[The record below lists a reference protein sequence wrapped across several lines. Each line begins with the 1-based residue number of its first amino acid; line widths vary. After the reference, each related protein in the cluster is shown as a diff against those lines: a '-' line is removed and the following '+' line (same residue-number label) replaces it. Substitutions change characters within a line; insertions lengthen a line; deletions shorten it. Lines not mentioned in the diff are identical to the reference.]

1 MDTKMKFEKSLPPLV
16 EGKIHGYLKFV
27 VDEVIWSKKNFDEIK
42 VFASWW
48 GETDRTEFRLADIT
62 KDVAEQKTTE
72 IYAIRTNINLF
83 EEYIKNCQY
92 IELLVVSKETNTIIG
107 TSCVTDLLEI
117 FKCNSYFRYVPI
129 VTNFGTK
136 IGEIHVSMKLDYITK
151 SLSMQF
157 KGHKCEREQTTDNTV
172 YSTSKNFKNQDYLLT
187 DKCTIDEQVKPKEN
201 DPYKSILKLK
211 RTEFHEPLNKLS
223 NEVTGR
229 LVAQIVTRAQRLRGN
244 LFKETYDEDELN
256 FTDNS
261 INDRLRTDVCAK
273 NEEKFH
279 TCVLCEDIMPSNGN
293 KTCTLKSTTL
303 HPSLTNLVSNSLKN
317 YRYDTKSTTNMSSSR
332 MNSSTGDTLSEK
344 RLCINTKDTFDL
356 VTYIR
361 INVESFTLSPAGYR
375 RVKSSSLSHN
385 DNIFLS
391 ATYFAQYDMIFQHI
405 KETEKKESKS
415 VRISSKKQI
424 NQVIYFNHNNMYRI
438 PKLKHYT
445 ALQIKFKIFIR
456 HVNKKLLIELGNAI
470 IQINDIR
477 TKTWKFAQHLI
488 ILNKEIKTGELNV
501 IIELGSDFDHCERQY
516 IDNMSIKENIPIL
529 DTPQLLNE
537 TRNKRSKNIM
547 ENQSRTSNEIPVIS
561 DRVENCST
569 IDNNLVTT
577 KSISQLAESI
587 DNKEMDIKSDKNKVL
602 LHGLIYIIE
611 GKELSELNTYLVC
624 RAFWKEDKTKSQ
636 VCNDT
641 RNPFYQFCQLVPLT
655 YDSDLLERIKDN
667 YLIIEVYS
675 KNNNTDNLLGLT
687 KLSVHQLYIAYR
699 DPRVLPC
706 LLLSKYPVVSIDG
719 WVPIVDPVNGR
730 SCGQLLALVALGTA
744 EQIMSLKMSRY
755 LETRSTASQFSYY
768 TNHSQISPRMH
779 TTNKIERESYFSN
792 SKTQESQTDISTV
805 KELKFNE
812 KSQEKVLNS
821 ECSTLQN
828 TVDLTQVLNVNK
840 INIDQATQTE
850 INLKEKQQSDTE
862 QICSNELNC
871 NSSDYSDNNSVKHN
885 LYLPIE
891 MYRSVGVG
899 AEYNEGNEQL
909 TSNHSNTTFE
919 SSAINHVENESTN
932 STYQSQTMFRAIVE
946 IECALHLPK
955 IEKINETID
964 PSTYVSFQA
973 SKSDHTK
980 HINSYMITN
989 VFPHSCNP
997 KWNWK
1002 CDTELPTELLLHDK
1016 KRLILKIWRILD
1028 TNISMEINL
1037 EKDIVIGFSAIDLS
1051 VLISGFPMVSG
1062 WFHVMDFT
1070 GKCNGQIKVCI
1081 TPLDN
1086 LSLFS
1091 KLMTSLNTT
1100 RPAYSMSQLN
1110 WVPLHV
1116 YEAHS
1121 YDIEKNKTNNTSSI
1135 VIQEE
1140 EKPVNN
1146 ENQSNDSV
1154 THIDLEDVSMS
1165 FLSLSLKQK
1174 LTELDEITKRLESRL
1189 RDVTNTAFED
1199 DLENEFELNELSSDN
1214 ENNDCK
1220 IITPILSIATKDHNS
1235 KMCHNTNTT
1244 KNEDLNAL
1252 NETSN
1257 QNFFPQTC
1265 ISYNNAIGSSK
1276 ILNPCGKQN
1285 LSNDNSETQQSE
1297 HFVQNNRT
1305 LDNTFSD
1312 YPERGTKAHI
1322 NYLLDKL
1329 SLQIPA
1335 ESCLTKTI
1343 PMGKSIINLLTH
1355 LPDNNNLQNSNKCN
1369 QEHKISTLHTQMD
1382 KQIKQN
1388 LEIPV
1393 TSCATNIEINTY
1405 DKSSSMHS
1413 QISNKMSKVI
1423 REELIAEENSS
1434 TSKCDELT
1442 TYLVTSNVRHMDL
1455 NNICNPFLYQHLVP
1469 DLHHSHTPFEEE
1481 TIKQL
1486 DNRYSK
1492 VFTKSISNRLNRI
1505 HSSIETNLSLE
1516 NAEHFRTTPSGVSE
1530 NILSVL
1536 HNTNY
1541 NDVLASNSTES
1552 TTTISLD
1559 NSMIKS
1565 IDSEIVENSDS
1576 ISSKTSVLV
1585 FSRQAPDGGNPIEDN
1600 KKPLIIQQEDE
1611 ILHL

>member
-107 TSCVTDLLEI
+107 TS
-117 FKCNSYFRYVPI
+117 YVPI

-424 NQVIYFNHNNMYRI
+424 NQ
-438 PKLKHYT
+438 
-445 ALQIKFKIFIR
+445 
-456 HVNKKLLIELGNAI
+456 
-470 IQINDIR
+470 
-477 TKTWKFAQHLI
+477 
-488 ILNKEIKTGELNV
+488 GELNV

-587 DNKEMDIKSDKNKVL
+587 DNKEMDIKSDKNKVQDKVL

-641 RNPFYQFCQLVPLT
+641 RNPFYQFCQFLNLVPLT

>member
-1 MDTKMKFEKSLPPLV
+1 MDTKMKFQKSLPPLV

-27 VDEVIWSKKNFDEIK
+27 VDEVIWSKKNFDEIE
-42 VFASWW
+42 VLVSWW
-48 GETDRTEFRLADIT
+48 GETNRTEFRLTDIT
-62 KDVAEQKTTE
+62 KDLARSEQKTTE

-107 TSCVTDLLEI
+107 TSCITDLLEI

-136 IGEIHVSMKLDYITK
+136 IGEIRVSMKLEYMTK
-151 SLSMQF
+151 YFSMQL
-157 KGHKCEREQTTDNTV
+157 KPHKSEREQAADNIV
-172 YSTSKNFKNQDYLLT
+172 RSTSKNFKNQDYLLT
-187 DKCTIDEQVKPKEN
+187 DKCSIDEQVKSKEN
-201 DPYKSILKLK
+201 DTYKSILKLK
-211 RTEFHEPLNKLS
+211 RTEFHEPLNKLG
-223 NEVTGR
+223 NEITER

-244 LFKETYDEDELN
+244 LFKEIYDEDESN
-256 FTDNS
+256 FSDNS
-261 INDRLRTDVCAK
+261 INDRLQTDMSAK
-273 NEEKFH
+273 NKEKFH
-279 TCVLCEDIMPSNGN
+279 TCVSCEDMSSSGSKI
-293 KTCTLKSTTL
+293 CTLKSTTL
-303 HPSLTNLVSNSLKN
+303 HPSLTNLASNSLKN
-317 YRYDTKSTTNMSSSR
+317 YRYDTKNTTNMSSSR
-332 MNSSTGDTLSEK
+332 MNSLTEDTLSEK
-344 RLCINTKDTFDL
+344 RLCIDTKD
-356 VTYIR
+356 
-361 INVESFTLSPAGYR
+361 
-375 RVKSSSLSHN
+375 N

-391 ATYFAQYDMIFQHI
+391 ATYFAQYDIAFDHI

-415 VRISSKKQI
+415 VRICSKKQI
-424 NQVIYFNHNNMYRI
+424 NQVIYFNHSNIYRI
-438 PKLKHYT
+438 PKHYT
-445 ALQIKFKIFIR
+445 ALQIKFKLFIR
-456 HVNKKLLIELGNAI
+456 HVNKKSLIELGNAI
-470 IQINDIR
+470 IQINDIK

-501 IIELGSDFDHCERQY
+501 TIELDSDFNHCERQC
-516 IDNMSIKENIPIL
+516 IDNMSVKENILIL

-547 ENQSRTSNEIPVIS
+547 ENQSKTSNEIPLIS
-561 DRVENCST
+561 DRVVNCST
-569 IDNNLVTT
+569 IDNNLVTM
-577 KSISQLAESI
+577 KSTSQLAKSI
-587 DNKEMDIKSDKNKVL
+587 DNKEMDTKSDKNKVQAKIL

-611 GKELSELNTYLVC
+611 GRELSELNTYLVC

-706 LLLSKYPVVSIDG
+706 LSLSKYPVVSIDG
-719 WVPIVDPVNGR
+719 WAPIVDPVNGQ

-744 EQIMSLKMSRY
+744 EQIMSLRMSRY
-755 LETRSTASQFSYY
+755 LETRSTASQFSDL
-768 TNHSQISPRMH
+768 TNHSQNSSQMH
-779 TTNKIERESYFSN
+779 TANKIQGESYFSN

-805 KELKFNE
+805 KEFKFNE
-812 KSQEKVLNS
+812 KSQEEKVSNS
-821 ECSTLQN
+821 ECSILQN
-828 TVDLTQVLNVNK
+828 TADLTQLLNINK
-840 INIDQATQTE
+840 INIDEATQTE
-850 INLKEKQQSDTE
+850 INLEKKQQSDTE

-871 NSSDYSDNNSVKHN
+871 NNSSDYSDNNSVKHN

-899 AEYNEGNEQL
+899 AEYNEGNDQQL

-919 SSAINHVENESTN
+919 SSIINHVENESTN
-932 STYQSQTMFRAIVE
+932 STCSQTMFRAIVE

-980 HINSYMITN
+980 HLNSYMITN

-1002 CDTELPTELLLHDK
+1002 CDTKLPTELLLHDK

-1051 VLISGFPMVSG
+1051 VLISGFPTVSG

-1121 YDIEKNKTNNTSSI
+1121 YDIEKDKTNNSSI

-1140 EKPVNN
+1140 EKPVHN

-1154 THIDLEDVSMS
+1154 THTDFEDVSMS

-1199 DLENEFELNELSSDN
+1199 DLENEFELNESNSDN

-1235 KMCHNTNTT
+1235 KMYHNTNTRE
-1244 KNEDLNAL
+1244 NEDHNVS

-1257 QNFFPQTC
+1257 QNILPEMY
-1265 ISYNNAIGSSK
+1265 ISYNNAISSSK
-1276 ILNPCGKQN
+1276 ILNSYSKQN
-1285 LSNDNSETQQSE
+1285 LSNDNSEMEQSE
-1297 HFVQNNRT
+1297 YLVQNSRT

-1343 PMGKSIINLLTH
+1343 PMGKNIINLLTH

-1369 QEHKISTLHTQMD
+1369 QEHKTSTLHTQMD
-1382 KQIKQN
+1382 EQTKKN
-1388 LEIPV
+1388 LENPV
-1393 TSCATNIEINTY
+1393 TSCATNIEIDTY
-1405 DKSSSMHS
+1405 DKSSSRTSMHS

-1423 REELIAEENSS
+1423 REELIAEENSN

-1469 DLHHSHTPFEEE
+1469 DLHYSHTPFEEE
-1481 TIKQL
+1481 NIKQL

-1505 HSSIETNLSLE
+1505 HSLIETNLSLE
-1516 NAEHFRTTPSGVSE
+1516 NAEHFKTPSGVSE

-1541 NDVLASNSTES
+1541 NDLLASNSTES
-1552 TTTISLD
+1552 TTTISLN

-1565 IDSEIVENSDS
+1565 IDSEVVENSDS

-1600 KKPLIIQQEDE
+1600 KKPLITQQDE
-1611 ILHL
+1611 